1 MWWIGH
7 SLRIFTL
14 ITPQQNGAMERKN
27 ITNSRNG
34 TNHVEQQ
41 KVIGLYLSEE
51 DVNTAS
57 YILNI
62 VVLRLETKYTPMVC
76 GRIKI
81 PL

>member
-1 MWWIGH
+1 
-7 SLRIFTL
+7 
-14 ITPQQNGAMERKN
+14 MERKN
-27 ITNSRNG
+27 RTNSRNG

-41 KVIGLYLSEE
+41 KVMGLYFSEE

-62 VVLRLETKYTPMVC
+62 VVLWLKTKYTPMVC
-76 GRIKI
+76 GRIKS